1 MVAVKNESRPVLQVP
16 LDYIKQDGDGYY
28 LFPLPATVYV
38 QRLDGQPL
46 PPEEGEMEG
55 YIQLTIGIDGSIKT
69 RITR

>member
-1 MVAVKNESRPVLQVP
+1 MVTTKDESRPVLQVP

-46 PPEEGEMEG
+46 DGKH
-55 YIQLTIGIDGSIKT
+55 YVKLTINKNGDIKREVT
-69 RITR
+69 